1 MYRDIHEESIQS
13 VNVLLD
19 DVTLALKNND
29 VNKSIY
35 EQNK

>member
-19 DVTLALKNND
+19 DVT
-29 VNKSIY
+29 
-35 EQNK
+35 